1 MVPDTPS
8 LDDAVALATRAHTGQ
23 LDKIGEEYIGHPL
36 RVMRAVAAIADGAG
50 ADHEH
55 AQMTAVLHDVVEDS
69 AITLDDLAAL
79 GYPPAVVAAVDAL
92 SHRPGEPV
100 EDYLARVAADDL
112 AVAVKRADM
121 ADNSDPTRLIR
132 LPAEQADRYRRR
144 YADRTRLLDG
154 LVAARRA
161 AETKAAADGSGGKSS
176 DKAAGGAAAETAGRT
191 GGRAAARGS
200 GPPAASSP

>member
-1 MVPDTPS
+1 MVSDTPS

-23 LDKIGEEYIGHPL
+23 LDKIGEGYIGHPL
-36 RVMRAVAAIADGAG
+36 RVMRAVAAIADGVG

-55 AQMTAVLHDVVEDS
+55 AQMAAVLHDVVEDS
-69 AITLDDLAAL
+69 AITLDDLVAL

-121 ADNSDPTRLIR
+121 ADNGDPARLIR
-132 LPAEQADRYRRR
+132 LPAERADRYRQR
-144 YADRTRLLDG
+144 YADRTRLLDD

-161 AETKAAADGSGGKSS
+161 AG
-176 DKAAGGAAAETAGRT
+176 KAAGTGEAAE
-191 GGRAAARGS
+191 AADADAHRK
-200 GPPAASSP
+200 P